1 MNGKALL
8 ANMGFVLQMS
18 GIFIILPI
26 ILSFI
31 YNEMVATI
39 ALFVTAIVFLVLGF
53 LLNALCERKELT
65 YKQSCAL
72 IVLVFIL

>member
-8 ANMGFVLQMS
+8 SNLGFVLQMS
-18 GIFIILPI
+18 GIFILLPI

-31 YNEMVATI
+31 DNDMVATV
-39 ALFVTAIVFLVLGF
+39 ALFAAAIVFLALGF

-72 IVLVFIL
+72 MFLFSSF